1 QALVRETELA
11 QQPPLAATVAVLPV
25 VVSGD
30 STYRPLSRGLA
41 ELITTD
47 LAYISTLRLLERLQ
61 IGVLL
66 DELQLGRLQRAAS
79 TTAALTAPALERA
92 GADPVGSLSVVDA
105 LGQGATTVLP
115 ATGGVLSSGTLDV
128 VPTPGDV
135 VTQAGGTA
143 SGTGTT
149 IRHLGPE
156 TAGLPSII

>member
-1 QALVRETELA
+1 MKEGPRQ
-11 QQPPLAATVAVLPV
+11 LAAFLA
-25 VVSGD
+25 
-30 STYRPLSRGLA
+30 YSRGLEA
-41 ELITTD
+41 MDAGDYARAARHFGEAARAD
-47 LAYISTLRLLERLQ
+47 PSF
-61 IGVLL
+61 
-66 DELQLGRLQRAAS
+66 RAAS
-79 TTAALTAPALERA
+79 QGRQAALTAPALERA

-143 SGTGTT
+143 SGTQTT

-156 TAGLPSII
+156 TAGLPSIISVTNGITIIFKRPP